1 MKRQALIF
9 LSLGTLMLLLA
20 VFDLCSGSRWINI
33 FDGGLSDMQRQIIFS
48 LRLPKM
54 LTAVLAGAALS
65 VSGLMM
71 QTLFRN
77 PLAGPY
83 ILGVSSGASLGV
95 ALVTIGGLTTLWGA
109 SLAGSLAVTVTA
121 ILGSLLVLLLVM
133 AVARRVSSNVSLLIV
148 GMMIGSLAGA
158 LVNVLQNFANPDAL
172 KLFITWT
179 FGSLSS
185 VGWGEM
191 AIMLPVIVAG
201 MTCAMLLVKN
211 LDGLRLGENYAAG
224 LGVNVSRTRLGIVLA
239 TGLLAG
245 GVTVFCGPI
254 AFVGV
259 AVPHIARGILRSS
272 SHRLTMPASVLIGAN
287 LLLVCDILCS
297 LGTYPLPVSTVSAIF
312 GAPVIIRIVLKKH

>member
-1 MKRQALIF
+1 
-9 LSLGTLMLLLA
+9 
-20 VFDLCSGSRWINI
+20 
-33 FDGGLSDMQRQIIFS
+33 
-48 LRLPKM
+48 
-54 LTAVLAGAALS
+54 
-65 VSGLMM
+65 
-71 QTLFRN
+71 
-77 PLAGPY
+77 
-83 ILGVSSGASLGV
+83 
-95 ALVTIGGLTTLWGA
+95 
-109 SLAGSLAVTVTA
+109 
-121 ILGSLLVLLLVM
+121 
-133 AVARRVSSNVSLLIV
+133 
-148 GMMIGSLAGA
+148 
-158 LVNVLQNFANPDAL
+158 
-172 KLFITWT
+172 
-179 FGSLSS
+179 
-185 VGWGEM
+185 
-191 AIMLPVIVAG
+191 
-201 MTCAMLLVKN
+201 MLLVKN